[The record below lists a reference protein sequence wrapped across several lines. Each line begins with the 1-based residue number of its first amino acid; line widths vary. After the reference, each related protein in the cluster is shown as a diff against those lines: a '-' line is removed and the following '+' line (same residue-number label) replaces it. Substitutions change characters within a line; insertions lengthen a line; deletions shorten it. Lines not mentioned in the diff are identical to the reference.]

1 MAAIL
6 TSHLVKRSTTHP
18 PRLASWAL
26 PAVAA
31 IAPLGLRCA
40 SSSSS
45 SSSASSSTSPSADPH
60 PYLSQLGGRG
70 PNPTY
75 GSASTAGPHL
85 GPFPLPHDTR
95 EAQMRAAK
103 AKWAELGTGEK
114 IVFVSVWTGSGLVVL
129 VGGVL
134 AVVVLWSTG
143 SELWS
148 EASPTRIF
156 EDATERVKQSQ
167 ELRSVLIEPLSF
179 HGANSS
185 NRLRRNRRISH
196 QLSTDP
202 ATGQDLMRI
211 QFWVQAHD
219 PIADQK
225 AWWPWIKRFVSVAI
239 WQDSTQPTAFVTRD
253 EKRAELEEQK
263 KLLEEKEKKPVGW
276 GEWVVGGMSSA
287 LKGLVPRTS
296 TASNSGRDS
305 NGTSGAALFKRAR
318 KPDLGEWSTAEV
330 VAELKKDPTTG
341 AFVYQSLTAFVPDT
355 RHPNKY
361 RIDIPTAV
369 VGEPTRGLDR
379 LRFWNRTKTVA
390 A

>member
-1 MAAIL
+1 MAAQL
-6 TSHLVKRSTTHP
+6 TSHLVKRLTSHHHHHHP
-18 PRLASWAL
+18 TRLPSLALAL
-26 PAVAA
+26 PALAPF
-31 IAPLGLRCA
+31 APLGLRCA

-45 SSSASSSTSPSADPH
+45 SSPSADPH

-70 PNPTY
+70 SNPTTY
-75 GSASTAGPHL
+75 GSGSTAGPHL
-85 GPFPLPHDTR
+85 GPFPLPHDSR

-114 IVFVSVWTGSGLVVL
+114 IGVVSVWTGSGVVVL

-156 EDATERVKQSQ
+156 EDATERVKQSS
-167 ELRSVLIEPLSF
+167 ELQSVLIEPFSF

-202 ATGQDLMRI
+202 QTGQDLMRI
-211 QFWVQAHD
+211 RFWVQAHD
-219 PIADQK
+219 PIMDQE

-239 WQDSTQPTAFVTRD
+239 WQDSTRPEAFVTRD
-253 EKRAELEEQK
+253 EKRAELEEMKNLQV
-263 KLLEEKEKKPVGW
+263 EKENKPVGW
-276 GEWVVGGMSSA
+276 GQWAVGGISSA

-296 TASNSGRDS
+296 TALNTAQ

-361 RIDIPTAV
+361 RIDVPTADLS
-369 VGEPTRGLDR
+369 EPTRGLNR
-379 LRFWNRTKTVA
+379 LRFWHRTKTVA